1 MYFRHSHQFIGISG
15 RDQKHDSFFTS
26 GIFGEA
32 TNNNKVTRPRQKKN
46 ERKIPFFFRRK
57 EEDRVEQERFFLGQR
72 ASSHGRER
80 TSELL
85 SERDDGD
92 QRPGQLLPQKVCKKA
107 PGLAFFYFFAF
118 FLLIFGIFIYFN
130 NANEP
135 TYLLAN
141 WPLFNFLTLFVQ

>member
-1 MYFRHSHQFIGISG
+1 MYFRQSHQFIGISG

-32 TNNNKVTRPRQKKN
+32 TNNNKVTRPREKKTK
-46 ERKIPFFFRRK
+46 ERFRFFRRK
-57 EEDRVEQERFFLGQR
+57 EEDRVEQERFFYDREL

-92 QRPGQLLPQKVCKKA
+92 QRPGQLLPQKVCKSTRSK
-107 PGLAFFYFFAF
+107 LFLLLCL
-118 FLLIFGIFIYFN
+118 FLLIFGIFIYLIML
-130 NANEP
+130 
-135 TYLLAN
+135 TSRHIYLQ
-141 WPLFNFLTLFVQ
+141 TGHYSTS